1 MDLSLPFSLTLSSL
15 SLIYEL
21 SIAFNTNLNYF
32 KRRIFKNKD
41 INNFN
46 CFNYTTSTL
55 HMKWFVTL

>member
-32 KRRIFKNKD
+32 KRRILK
-41 INNFN
+41 IRI
-46 CFNYTTSTL
+46 STIL
-55 HMKWFVTL
+55 IVLITQQVLCTCSGL